1 MVTSTLLFKITQSL
15 FGAFLGQILPV
26 LGMGIFMAFSM
37 FNRNISMKVQVWM
50 KTMDKKTL
58 WSLYPSANSLTQR
71 RSTENYIL
79 ELNKFILFNK
89 KKKETKL

>member
-1 MVTSTLLFKITQSL
+1 
-15 FGAFLGQILPV
+15 
-26 LGMGIFMAFSM
+26 MAFSM

-71 RSTENYIL
+71 RSTENYIP
-79 ELNKFILFNK
+79 ELNKLILFNK
-89 KKKETKL
+89 KKGNKTLKEEMCSQNVLFLHVFDTYFL